1 MRQHENVTTTEDI
14 ANPTRAAVDEPRTE
28 TDPIDSDR
36 IDDDRMDADR
46 DDERMYTDR
55 TDGDIDSDGVQSDRI
70 ASDRAD
76 AEDRTYD
83 EDSNPRV
90 EGHGADDERDDRI
103 TAVDETA
110 RPADTTLTERSD
122 DQRRSPDAAA
132 DVLFDEADATRFRAR
147 WSEVQTGFVDDPKR
161 AVQDADVLVAEL
173 MQSVAS
179 AFSERKHAL
188 EHQWQQG
195 TSVETEDLRLA
206 LRGYRSF
213 LDQLLAR

>member
-14 ANPTRAAVDEPRTE
+14 ANSTRGTADETRTG

-36 IDDDRMDADR
+36 VDADR
-46 DDERMYTDR
+46 VESERTDFDSTDADR
-55 TDGDIDSDGVQSDRI
+55 TDADRTDFDGTDSGRTDSGHLGSGRTDTE
-70 ASDRAD
+70 AE
-76 AEDRTYD
+76 AEDRRYGQD
-83 EDSNPRV
+83 EP
-90 EGHGADDERDDRI
+90 GDDRI
-103 TAVDETA
+103 TEVDETA
-110 RPADTTLTERSD
+110 QPADTTLTGQKQPTDRT
-122 DQRRSPDAAA
+122 DAAA
-132 DVLFDEADATRFRAR
+132 DVLFDEADATRFRTR

-179 AFSERKHAL
+179 AFSQRKHLL
-188 EHQWQQG
+188 EEQWQQG
-195 TSVETEDLRLA
+195 AHAETEDLRQA